1 MRSRWRGRQLKLLD
15 TYSSQMVR
23 ASKGEQAVVE
33 VALSGDEDL
42 RVGQNI
48 GQDPVKEYLELF
60 EKEVTNVEDDYRM

>member
-1 MRSRWRGRQLKLLD
+1 
-15 TYSSQMVR
+15 MVR

>member
-15 TYSSQMVR
+15 IYSSQMVR

-33 VALSGDEDL
+33 VALSGDEYL
-42 RVGQNI
+42 RVGQNT
-48 GQDPVKEYLELF
+48 GQDPVKENLELF